1 MPNKINKRLLF
12 SIATF
17 VTLICASYLIWFQ
30 STKSHNLW
38 IKQQTTQAGNLAS
51 QKFQSIV
58 KNDIERLIN
67 LKKRIEHTNGDY
79 FKNWQY
85 DAEMLIEQNPSF
97 NFLEWIDS
105 TMVIRSIF
113 PLKGNE
119 KAINLDISKVEFRK
133 EEWKRRS
140 TNNSVNFTEWTSL
153 VQGGKSF
160 LVDVPVSFDG
170 RFQGTISASVNFT
183 SHFDKLSKTLSDFT
197 IKISDHKDVVFYQHN
212 KNFASPNDTNLI
224 YQTSILIDENDN
236 QNWLFTLYPST
247 KLLSNKR
254 VDIINYIFI
263 FSILLALLF
272 SLLVYFYMSAKMQ
285 TKKARKSNAKLSK
298 ANAILNT
305 ERNRAEKASKAKTDF
320 LSNMSHEIR
329 TPLHAILGFIGV
341 LKDSKLDEAH
351 QVYIDLM
358 DKSSVNLLSIINDI
372 LEIDK
377 IESGNVKLEEIYF
390 NPSIKVRDTIDVY
403 RFHFAEKKL
412 NVNSNFITRTGTYV
426 IGDQNKF
433 LQIIIN
439 ILKNALK
446 FTDKGAI
453 TVNYKEHIINNLL
466 KVVVSIEDTGAG
478 IHENKIKSIFNRFSQ
493 VDDSVK
499 KQHEGSGLGLAI
511 SQDLAKLLGGSIT
524 VESEFNKGSNFTIT
538 TLFKIAEDQNR
549 LNNTFQSSFKNV
561 SLSHLNVLAVDD
573 NKMNIIVL
581 KKLLQDIDI
590 NVDVADNGSKAVNM
604 VKEGNYQLVL
614 MDIHM
619 PVMDGFEAT
628 KLIRKQNTELIIF
641 GLSAN
646 VTTEAIAKALDSGMN
661 NYITKPFSKELL
673 YELIL
678 NYFG

>member
-17 VTLICASYLIWFQ
+17 VTLICASYLIWVQ
-30 STKSHNLW
+30 SIKSHNLW
-38 IKQQTTQAGNLAS
+38 IKQQTTQAGILAS

-58 KNDIERLIN
+58 KNDIDRLIN
-67 LKKRIEHTNGDY
+67 LKKRIEFTNGDY

-85 DAEMLIEQNPSF
+85 DAEMLVAQNPSF

-119 KAINLDISKVEFRK
+119 KAINLDISKIDFRK
-133 EEWKRRS
+133 NEWEKLS

-153 VQGGKSF
+153 IQGGKSF

-170 RFQGTISASVNFT
+170 KFQGTISASVNFT
-183 SHFDKLSKTLSDFT
+183 SHFDKLSKTLSDFA
-197 IKISDHKDVVFYQHN
+197 IKISDHKNVVFYQHN
-212 KNFASPNDTNLI
+212 KNFISSNDTNFI
-224 YQTSILIDENDN
+224 YQTSILIDKNDN
-236 QNWLFTLYPST
+236 QNWSFTLYPST
-247 KLLSNKR
+247 ELLSDKR
-254 VDIINYIFI
+254 IDVINYIFI
-263 FSILLALLF
+263 FGVILSLLF

-285 TKKARKSNAKLSK
+285 TKKAQKSNAKLSK

-329 TPLHAILGFIGV
+329 TPLHAILGFIEV

-390 NPSIKVRDTIDVY
+390 NPSIKVKDTIDVY
-403 RFHFAEKKL
+403 RFHFVEKNLPVNL
-412 NVNSNFITRTGTYV
+412 NFKTLTGTYV

-433 LQIIIN
+433 IQIIIN

-453 TVNYKEHIINNLL
+453 TVNYKEHIFNNNL
-466 KVVVSIEDTGAG
+466 KVIVSIEDTGLG
-478 IHENKIKSIFNRFSQ
+478 IPKNRIKSIFNRFSQ
-493 VDDSVK
+493 IDDSVK

-511 SQDLAKLLGGSIT
+511 SQDLAKLLDGSIT

-538 TLFKIAEDQNR
+538 TLFKIAKDQNK
-549 LNNTFQSSFKNV
+549 LNSSFQSSFKNV

-573 NKMNIIVL
+573 NKMNIVVL

-590 NVDVADNGSKAVNM
+590 NVDIADNGSTAVNM
-604 VKEGNYQLVL
+604 VEKGNYQLVL

-619 PVMDGFEAT
+619 PIMDGYEAT
-628 KLIRKQNTELIIF
+628 RIIRKQNTELIIF

-646 VTTEAIAKALDSGMN
+646 VTTQAIAKALDSGMN
-661 NYITKPFSKELL
+661 NYITKPFSKERL